1 MSTLLG
7 LRRYKNVDTNS
18 VDTNSVDTNGV
29 TQQKEKRTSNFAQAL
44 GCRCSWSAAQK
55 ARKKPFAHIK
65 AAIC

>member
-18 VDTNSVDTNGV
+18 VDTNSVA
-29 TQQKEKRTSNFAQAL
+29 QQKEKRNSNFSQAL

-55 ARKKPFAHIK
+55 AREISAGVDI
-65 AAIC
+65 

>member
-18 VDTNSVDTNGV
+18 V
-29 TQQKEKRTSNFAQAL
+29 TQQNEKRNSNFSQAL

-55 ARKKPFAHIK
+55 ARAKSFVLKVLK